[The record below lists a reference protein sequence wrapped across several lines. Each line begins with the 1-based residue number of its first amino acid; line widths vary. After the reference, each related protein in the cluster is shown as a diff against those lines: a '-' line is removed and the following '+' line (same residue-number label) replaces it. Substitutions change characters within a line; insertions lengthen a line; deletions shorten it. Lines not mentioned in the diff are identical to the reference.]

1 MFLGTYIESV
11 WQVGDNGCIGLILRQ
26 RVFDHRWACYALAEC
41 MIIRFVH
48 SGVVI
53 LAQNTRRHTA
63 CSEQNFVDTSS
74 VLEDSSSFRLLK
86 LDFTGASLRCGC
98 YLLLRLLVFLLARA
112 GAAPVCCLLVR
123 FLSSINI
130 TLHVLEIA
138 SCFHRSNF
146 QL

>member
-74 VLEDSSSFRLLK
+74 VLEDSSSFRVLK
-86 LDFTGASLRCGC
+86 VDFTWASLRCGC
-98 YLLLRLLVFLLARA
+98 YATCYFACWCSCLRALVLLQF
-112 GAAPVCCLLVR
+112 AAYWCASSPQSTSPCTCLK
-123 FLSSINI
+123 
-130 TLHVLEIA
+130 
-138 SCFHRSNF
+138 
-146 QL
+146 